1 MKDLMAERTDEWL
14 NEMDGRTDGLT
25 GDRWTDVGMDGLMD
39 EINERKKVRKYT
51 IRWMTGINEWL
62 KSYMKEDTWVW
73 TKVEMKKQVMMGYL
87 VARL

>member
-14 NEMDGRTDGLT
+14 NEMDGRTDSQET
-25 GDRWTDVGMDGLMD
+25 VGMDGLMD

-62 KSYMKEDTWVW
+62 KGYIKEDTWVW

-87 VARL
+87 VACL

>member
-14 NEMDGRTDGLT
+14 NEMDGRTDSQET
-25 GDRWTDVGMDGLMD
+25 VGKDGLMD

-62 KSYMKEDTWVW
+62 KGYIKEDTWVW

-87 VARL
+87 VACL